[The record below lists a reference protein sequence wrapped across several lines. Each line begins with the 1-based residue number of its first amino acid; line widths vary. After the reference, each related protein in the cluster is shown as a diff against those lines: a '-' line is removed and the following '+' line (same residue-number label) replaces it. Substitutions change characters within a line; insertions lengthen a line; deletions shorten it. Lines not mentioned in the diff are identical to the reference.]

1 MKEFIPEYFITKE
14 GRIYSKLKEK
24 GLRELRP
31 HVNNRG
37 YMIITIRKK
46 SYKIHRLVAENFLPK
61 IDGKPVVNH
70 IDGDKL
76 NNNVN
81 NLEWCTQSENVQHAW
96 NNGLN
101 NRTREGLYKKVYCI
115 LDGKIIAEYGSI
127 KEAEE
132 KNPKAKGHIAACCRG
147 KRKTAGG
154 YMWEYVE

>member
-37 YMIITIRKK
+37 YMVITIRKK
-46 SYKIHRLVAENFLPK
+46 CYKIHRLVAENFLPK

-101 NRTREGLYKKVYCI
+101 SRTREALYKKVYCI
-115 LDGKIIAEYGSI
+115 LDGKIIAEYDSI

-154 YMWEYVE
+154 YIWEYVE